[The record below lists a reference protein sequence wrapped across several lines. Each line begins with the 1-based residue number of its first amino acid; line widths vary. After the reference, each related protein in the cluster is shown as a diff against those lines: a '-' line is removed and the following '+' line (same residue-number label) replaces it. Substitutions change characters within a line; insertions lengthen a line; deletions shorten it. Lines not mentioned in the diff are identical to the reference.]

1 MFNETMKSL
10 HFDNQ
15 KQADRAFERAINDG
29 ILSDDVKATNYAG
42 NYMFMGVSQDS
53 AHKNAFKNRNTRQ
66 YIYA

>member
-1 MFNETMKSL
+1 MFNENFKAQHS
-10 HFDNQ
+10 DNQ
-15 KQADRAFERAINDG
+15 RQADRAFERAINDG
-29 ILSDDVKATNYAG
+29 ILSDDCKAANYAG